1 MTASSVSPF
10 VKRTLIV
17 LLLGSLFLAAGLLSW
32 VASQVLLTLFA
43 GVLVGILLRGLS
55 VWISAR
61 TRIGQGWALAI
72 VCGALALAGLGLSVF
87 LAASISQQL
96 SELYDRLPQALEQLR
111 TRVEAN
117 PLGQRILG
125 AAPAVDGAA
134 GPEAVAQVAGA
145 AAVAVGALGNGVLIL
160 VMGLFL
166 AANPAVYRRGLV
178 RLVPIANRDRA
189 DQVLDE
195 VGDVLLRWLAG
206 RLLLMGI
213 IGALTWAGLLA
224 IGVPL
229 ALPLALIAAL
239 LSFIPNIGPILS
251 AIPAMLIAASEAPV
265 MALYVG
271 ALYLGIQTLESY
283 TLEPYIVRKT
293 ADLPAA
299 LVIGFQLLMGTLV
312 GVMGLAL
319 ATPLLAML
327 TVLVQRLYVEGALGD
342 TSDDD

>member
-17 LLLGSLFLAAGLLSW
+17 LCLSSLFIAAGLLSW
-32 VASQVLLTLFA
+32 VAAQVLLTLFA

-55 VWISAR
+55 AWVSAR
-61 TRIGQGWALAI
+61 TGAGQGWSLAI
-72 VCGALALAGLGLSVF
+72 VCGVLVLASLGLSVF
-87 LAASISQQL
+87 VAASISQQL
-96 SELYDRLPQALEQLR
+96 SELYDRLPQALEQMR

-117 PLGQRILG
+117 PLGQRLLG
-125 AAPAVDGAA
+125 AAPTVEDTG
-134 GPEAVAQVAGA
+134 GTQTVAQVASA

-160 VMGLFL
+160 FTGLFL
-166 AANPAVYRRGLV
+166 AADPTVYRRGLI
-178 RLVPIANRDRA
+178 RLVPIEHRNRA

-195 VGDVLLRWLAG
+195 TGEVLLRWLAG

-213 IGALTWAGLLA
+213 IGVLTWGGLLA

-283 TLEPYIVRKT
+283 TLEPYIVRRT

-299 LVIGFQLLMGTLV
+299 LVIGFQLLMGTLL
-312 GVMGLAL
+312 GVMGLAM

-342 TSDDD
+342 TND

>member
-1 MTASSVSPF
+1 MTPSSVSPF

-17 LLLGSLFLAAGLLSW
+17 LLLGSLFLAAGLISW
-32 VASQVLLTLFA
+32 IASRVLLTVFA
-43 GVLVGILLRGLS
+43 GLLVGILLRGLS
-55 VWISAR
+55 LWVSAR
-61 TRIGQGWALAI
+61 TRIGQGLALAI
-72 VCGALALAGLGLSVF
+72 VCSALALAGLGLSVF
-87 LAASISQQL
+87 LAASISQQF

-125 AAPAVDGAA
+125 AAPAADGAA
-134 GPEAVAQVAGA
+134 GPETAAQVAGA
-145 AAVAVGALGNGVLIL
+145 AVAVVGAFGNGVLIL
-160 VMGLFL
+160 FLGLFL
-166 AANPAVYRRGLV
+166 AADPGVYRRGLV
-178 RLVPIANRDRA
+178 RLVPISHRDKA
-189 DQVLDE
+189 DQVLDD
-195 VGDVLLRWLAG
+195 VGEVLLRWLAG
-206 RLLLMGI
+206 RLLEMGI
-213 IGALTWAGLLA
+213 IGVLTWVGLML

-271 ALYLGIQTLESY
+271 ALYLGIQAIESY

-299 LVIGFQLLMGTLV
+299 LVIGFQLLMGTLL

-319 ATPLLAML
+319 ATPLLAVL